1 MMPPSLRDEN
11 DQERW
16 RPALGCRAETLGRR
30 GALIQCLLLYKPHPS
45 RHHPASPRFGNAR
58 WSGQSGIGTPSL
70 AGNIR
75 LCYRPSQINAQ
86 FHATSQGSRLG
97 TVSNRSWHFTPP
109 LTSFALRLAYR
120 SVLSFDHPSLGGSS
134 NSKIRLD
141 QL

>member
-1 MMPPSLRDEN
+1 MMPPLLHDEN

-30 GALIQCLLLYKPHPS
+30 GALIQCLLPYKPHPS

-75 LCYRPSQINAQ
+75 LCYRPSQINAR
-86 FHATSQGSRLG
+86 FHTTSQGSRLVI
-97 TVSNRSWHFTPP
+97 VSNRSWHHFTPP
-109 LTSFALRLAYR
+109 LTSFARRATAHR
-120 SVLSFDHPSLGGSS
+120 STVRRTGIPCALPCREFL
-134 NSKIRLD
+134 
-141 QL
+141 